1 MKLVVSLLAV
11 AFAALAL
18 FFAYYT
24 VRLLYINLAVQGVAE
39 HRQGGMYV
47 GAIAFPIA
55 TLVFGWLSLR
65 CLRKLRT
72 K

>member
-1 MKLVVSLLAV
+1 MKPVFSLFGV
-11 AFAALAL
+11 AFAALGV

-24 VRLLYINLAVQGVAE
+24 ARLLYINLAVQGVAE
-39 HRQGGMYV
+39 HRESGMYI
-47 GAIAFPIA
+47 GAIVFPIA

-65 CLRKLRT
+65 CFRKLRR